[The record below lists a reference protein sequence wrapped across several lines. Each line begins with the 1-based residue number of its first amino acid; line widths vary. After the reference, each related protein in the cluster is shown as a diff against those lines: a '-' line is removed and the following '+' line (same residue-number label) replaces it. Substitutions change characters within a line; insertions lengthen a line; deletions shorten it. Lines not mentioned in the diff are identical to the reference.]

1 MPVAVTATVTVSPAL
16 TWRPP
21 AGSLNVIFAGPE
33 GWMTEMVTVFVVGV
47 TVLPE
52 APFIVNRYMPGFF
65 PAVGQRTSQILGAE
79 GVVPSFFINDAF
91 SSSSAPVAWFFT
103 VTFTPEKPLDLTVT

>member
-1 MPVAVTATVTVSPAL
+1 MRWEDDLIFSSPVCRFLMKNATLLTPDAVTATFTVSPAL

-33 GWMTEMVTVFVVGV
+33 GWTTEMVTVFVVGA

-52 APFIVNRYMPGFF
+52 TPLTVKRYVPGFF
-65 PAVGQRTSQILGAE
+65 PAVGQGASHIF
-79 GVVPSFFINDAF
+79 GARGLDPSLFTTDAF
-91 SSSSAPVAWFFT
+91 N
-103 VTFTPEKPLDLTVT
+103 